1 MTRKFWQTLSGPGM
15 LKLVITV
22 SALCISYEGMS
33 QGIMGAVTVA
43 PEFGVSLCLV
53 FRVACRALL
62 TCSTAWVS
70 PMLKA
75 S

>member
-1 MTRKFWQTLSGPGM
+1 MARKFWQTLSGPSL

-43 PEFGVSLCLV
+43 PEFGVSLAKLD
-53 FRVACRALL
+53 RLADN
-62 TCSTAWVS
+62 
-70 PMLKA
+70 
-75 S
+75 